1 MAIKKTPKNIKF
13 EEALAELEAAVEKLE
28 SGDLPLEEAIEEFQR
43 GTELSK
49 ICLEKLNKAKAAVQK
64 LVVSPV
70 NDEDYH
76 TEDFEAP
83 EENRTTSFKEEYAWI
98 FRSIMTAAKSW
109 STAFWKNA
117 WKNGASPTWTML

>member
-76 TEDFEAP
+76 TESFEELKEA
-83 EENRTTSFKEEYAWI
+83 EED
-98 FRSIMTAAKSW
+98 
-109 STAFWKNA
+109 
-117 WKNGASPTWTML
+117 

>member
-1 MAIKKTPKNIKF
+1 MAGKRTAKNIKF

-49 ICLEKLNKAKAAVQK
+49 ICLEKLNKAKTAVQK

-76 TEDFEAP
+76 TEDFDEP
-83 EENRTTSFKEEYAWI
+83 DEED
-98 FRSIMTAAKSW
+98 
-109 STAFWKNA
+109 
-117 WKNGASPTWTML
+117 

>member
-1 MAIKKTPKNIKF
+1 MAAKKTPKNIKF
-13 EEALAELEAAVEKLE
+13 EDALAELELAVEKLE

-64 LVVSPV
+64 LIVSPV

-76 TEDFEAP
+76 TEDFDEP
-83 EENRTTSFKEEYAWI
+83 DEEV
-98 FRSIMTAAKSW
+98 
-109 STAFWKNA
+109 
-117 WKNGASPTWTML
+117 

>member
-1 MAIKKTPKNIKF
+1 MKQSVFKYRVTLMKKGRKKMAVKKMPKNIKF

-28 SGDLPLEEAIEEFQR
+28 SGNLPLEEAIEEFQR

-64 LVVSPV
+64 LEVNPV

-76 TEDFEAP
+76 TEDFEEAD
-83 EENRTTSFKEEYAWI
+83 EE
-98 FRSIMTAAKSW
+98 
-109 STAFWKNA
+109 
-117 WKNGASPTWTML
+117 